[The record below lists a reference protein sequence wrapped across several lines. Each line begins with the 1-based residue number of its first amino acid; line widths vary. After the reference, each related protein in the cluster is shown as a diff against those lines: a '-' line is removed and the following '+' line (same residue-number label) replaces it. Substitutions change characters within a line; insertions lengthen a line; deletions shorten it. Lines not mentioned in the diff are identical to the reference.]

1 MFNPQATSVR
11 NMAVTTAAIH
21 RDVGFED
28 LSRSE
33 RRAHRH
39 VDKDRGWILDE
50 LPRDDRGE
58 MNGLEALWQVAIAP
72 NNPEQTWGIRAGA
85 STTAIAAQQRTNVL
99 AASHGLEFDPRD
111 GGTFTPPVASETDAP
126 R

>member
-1 MFNPQATSVR
+1 MNELEATRIQVFKPQATCVR

-33 RRAHRH
+33 RRAHQH

-58 MNGLEALWQVAIAP
+58 MNGLEALWQVAIASNTP
-72 NNPEQTWGIRAGA
+72 DQT
-85 STTAIAAQQRTNVL
+85 
-99 AASHGLEFDPRD
+99 
-111 GGTFTPPVASETDAP
+111 GGSGPGPP
-126 R
+126 